1 MGKSTISMAIF
12 NSKLLVYQRVPGIY
26 HIAARLDQ
34 VFSIDLIC
42 LGSTAVEFMENYS
55 GFMML
60 N

>member
-1 MGKSTISMAIF
+1 MAIF